1 MERSLLSEKRTIMLV
16 MRSRLCFPKIEPVT
30 GLLVKHWHEWLT
42 GRQLLIIFQKTQ
54 SFFFLN
60 WTSIQFRSLYIM
72 IEAKLSNLTF
82 TQLLNITEWSGNN
95 KMLAEDGRRFGI
107 GMGSACFD
115 LLEREREKM
124 FSSYYFCNI
133 IILIFCP
140 PCSLNY
146 FGLITS
152 DIFLISHFLV
162 KLFLSLP
169 GLRFGFGG
177 WRHLLCIS

>member
-1 MERSLLSEKRTIMLV
+1 
-16 MRSRLCFPKIEPVT
+16 
-30 GLLVKHWHEWLT
+30 
-42 GRQLLIIFQKTQ
+42 
-54 SFFFLN
+54 
-60 WTSIQFRSLYIM
+60 M

-140 PCSLNY
+140 LCSLNY

-177 WRHLLCIS
+177 